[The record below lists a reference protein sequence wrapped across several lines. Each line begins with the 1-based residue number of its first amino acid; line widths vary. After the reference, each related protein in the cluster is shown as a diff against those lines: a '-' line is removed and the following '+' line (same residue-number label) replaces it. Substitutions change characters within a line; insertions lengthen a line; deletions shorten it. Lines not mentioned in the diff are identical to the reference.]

1 MNDRPRTRFAPS
13 PTGYLHRGHLLSA
26 LWVWGAA
33 LRFGYSVHL
42 RIEDHDRGR
51 TRPEYV
57 TAIRE
62 DLKTFGFAWASESI
76 QSGKEALYRKDFELL
91 REKGLLYACG
101 CTRKFLTD
109 TGPVNAEGEVVYQ
122 GRCRN
127 RGLPFSAGNAV
138 RFRTPDEMIHWED
151 LRLGAFDENPS
162 LQCGDFML
170 RGRTGE
176 WTYQFAVCADDIDE
190 GTALIVRGEDLR
202 SSTAR
207 QIALMRALGRSVP
220 PRYLHHGLLYE
231 KNSGLKLSKRQQ
243 SASLRAELAGGASPE
258 KIIGSVCL
266 EAGLAKDDSPLPLQ
280 KALYIIADEFKAD
293 F

>member
-1 MNDRPRTRFAPS
+1 MNGKPRTRFAPS

-42 RIEDHDRGR
+42 RIEDHDKGR

-62 DLKTFGFAWASESI
+62 DLKAFGFRWDSESI
-76 QSGKEALYRKDFELL
+76 QSGKEGLYRKDFELL
-91 REKGLLYACG
+91 RGKGLLYACD

-109 TGPVNAEGEVVYQ
+109 TVPMNAEGEVVYQ
-122 GRCRN
+122 GRCRD

-138 RFRTPDEMIHWED
+138 RFRTPDEFIHWED

-162 LQCGDFML
+162 LQCGDFVL
-170 RGRTGE
+170 RGRTQE

-190 GTALIVRGEDLR
+190 NTAFIIRGEDLR
-202 SSTAR
+202 NSTAR
-207 QIALMRALGRSVP
+207 QIALMRALGRSEP
-220 PRYLHHGLLYE
+220 PIYLHHGLLYE
-231 KNSGLKLSKRQQ
+231 KNSAAKLSKRQR
-243 SASLRAELAGGASPE
+243 SASLRAELAGGVSPDAL
-258 KIIGSVCL
+258 IGSVCH
-266 EAGLAKDDSPLPLQ
+266 EAGLAKDDSPLSLQ
-280 KALYIIADEFKAD
+280 KALYIIADRFKAD